1 LEQNTSELK
10 IIPMSE
16 IVPEPVN
23 WLWEPYIPGGAITLI
38 QGDGGLG
45 KTTIALVVATAVTI
59 GGTLPDSSIITP
71 ANVIIQNAEDSYC
84 QTIRPRLDMLGADC
98 EKIFTI
104 DEKEVALSMA
114 DCRIEQIISKK
125 RAKLLIIDP
134 VQAYFGKANMNS
146 AGGVRPLLKHLG
158 NVAAKHDCAVL
169 LVGHLNKKPAKAQ
182 YAGLGSVDIFAASRS
197 VLTVCELSDDGIRRG
212 LVHIKSNLAPKSVS
226 QAYSFDPHEGFKWLG
241 ACDATDSEA
250 MGKKPKTESQMDRAV
265 SFLKRF
271 LGGVPMLATDLME
284 MADEEGISE
293 KTLKRAKSALGVI
306 SRKTGEQWYWILP
319 IDVKFKEVCQDA
331 QEGQEG
337 QEILMDSLTSLA
349 PLCIEEKTKTA
360 AT

>member
-1 LEQNTSELK
+1 LEQNTPELK

-23 WLWEPYIPGGAITLI
+23 WLWEPYIPSGATTLI

-59 GGTLPDSSIITP
+59 GGTLPDSSIIIP

-114 DCRIEQIISKK
+114 DCRIEQVITEKN
-125 RAKLLIIDP
+125 AKLLIIDP

-212 LVHIKSNLAPKSVS
+212 LVHIKSNLAPKGVS
-226 QAYSFDPHEGFKWLG
+226 QAYSFDPHEGFIWLG
-241 ACDATDSEA
+241 ACDATESEV
-250 MGKKPKTESQMDRAV
+250 MGKRPKAESQLDRAV
-265 SFLKRF
+265 SFLKKI
-271 LGGVPMLATDLME
+271 LGSTPVLATDIME
-284 MADEEGISE
+284 MADAEGISE
-293 KTLKRAKSALGVI
+293 KTLKRAKSELGII

-319 IDVKFKEVCQDA
+319 IDVEYKEVSQDA
-331 QEGQEG
+331 QDG

-349 PLCIEEKTKTA
+349 PLCIEEQTETA
-360 AT
+360 ATQI